1 MKNTLA
7 ITLLSSCALL
17 LGACTTDYQ
26 KSEASPQPSGSEFT
40 RNLSNHYR
48 GMAANQWEGQR
59 DFTGSEHFARK
70 SMAAGRGEIV
80 QPDIVVAS
88 VPVRLEPELTSA
100 RSRLITAFND
110 GATTR
115 LPATAARAQAAF
127 DCWLD
132 EASDP
137 QLVGAPPNPTTVE
150 PWLQS
155 KVQNCRDGYYTAV
168 AELEARPVAAA
179 PAATIAPAAAPAAT
193 PVARQQ
199 AYITFF
205 DFDQATVTA
214 EGMSVLKGVSDAV
227 RRGGV
232 ANVTVTGNADRAGAD
247 GYNMGLSQ
255 RRADAVKA
263 VLVRNGVSPN
273 MIVMVAKGETQPL
286 VVTADG
292 MREPQNRNVAVLIK

>member
-17 LGACTTDYQ
+17 LGACTTDFQ
-26 KSEASPQPSGSEFT
+26 KSEASAQPSGSEFT

-48 GMAANQWEGQR
+48 GMAANQWDGQR

-80 QPDIVVAS
+80 QPDIVVPS

-100 RSRLITAFND
+100 RSRLITAFNG

-115 LPATAARAQAAF
+115 LPTTAARAQAAF

-137 QLVGAPPNPTTVE
+137 QLVGAPPNPSTVE

-155 KVQNCRDGYYTAV
+155 KVQNCRDGYYTAI

-179 PAATIAPAAAPAAT
+179 PVATPAAAPMAT

-205 DFDQATVTA
+205 DFDQSTVTT
-214 EGMSVLKGVSDAV
+214 EGMSVLKGVSDNV

-232 ANVTVTGNADRAGAD
+232 VDVTVTGNADRSGTD
-247 GYNMGLSQ
+247 GYNLSLSQ

-263 VLVRNGVSPN
+263 ILVRDGVSPN
-273 MIVMVAKGETQPL
+273 LIVMVAKGETQPL
-286 VVTADG
+286 VATADG
-292 MREPQNRNVAVLIK
+292 MREPQNRNVAVFIK

>member
-1 MKNTLA
+1 MKTTLA

-17 LGACTTDYQ
+17 LGACTTDFQ
-26 KSEASPQPSGSEFT
+26 KSEASAQPSGSEFT

-48 GMAANQWEGQR
+48 GMASNQWDGQR

-80 QPDIVVAS
+80 QPDIVVPT

-115 LPATAARAQAAF
+115 LPTTAARAQAAF

-137 QLVGAPPNPTTVE
+137 QLVGAPPNPATVE

-155 KVQNCRDGYYTAV
+155 KVQNCRDGYYAAV

-179 PAATIAPAAAPAAT
+179 PAAPAAT
-193 PVARQQ
+193 PAATPAARRQ

-205 DFDQATVTA
+205 DFDQSTVTA
-214 EGMSVLKGVSDAV
+214 EGMSVLKGVSDNV

-232 ANVTVTGNADRAGAD
+232 VDVTVTGNADRSGTD
-247 GYNMGLSQ
+247 GYNLSLSQ

-263 VLVRNGVSPN
+263 ILVRDGVSPN
-273 MIVMVAKGETQPL
+273 LIVMVAKGETQPL
-286 VVTADG
+286 VATADG
-292 MREPQNRNVAVLIK
+292 MREPQNRNVAVFIK